1 MASAAPELAAKAAAL
16 IADPNLAPL
25 FGPDSLAEVGFV
37 LDWNG
42 GLLSGAIDRLVIGP
56 DRVLVVDYKSNAV
69 VPARAGDVPEGYLR
83 QLGAYA
89 HAAAALYPG
98 RRVEVAIL
106 WTESALLMPLDPE
119 IVREALARA
128 AMG

>member
-1 MASAAPELAAKAAAL
+1 MAL
-16 IADPNLAPL
+16 IMEPGLSWL
-25 FGPDSLAEVGFV
+25 FGSNSLAEVGFA
-37 LDWNG
+37 LNWNG
-42 GLLSGAIDRLVIGP
+42 GLLRGNIDRLVVMS

-69 VPARAGDVPEGYLR
+69 VPARAEDVPEGYLR

-98 RRVEVAIL
+98 RRVEAAIL

-119 IVREALARA
+119 IVRQALSRA